1 MSVLVY
7 GICERDESPIAGR
20 GFQDQLLRGVQDD
33 PLVAI
38 VSDQGVAPRPELETL
53 WEYERIVERLAE
65 VHAIVPARFGSV
77 MEDEASVLEMLR
89 SKREHLL
96 TVLEQTRGAVEL
108 GVRATWEQPPEPEPE
123 HQTGTGYMRARLQL
137 RNRAR
142 EVAGGLMPL
151 GKLSRTSRCEL
162 PAGAAQPLR
171 CAYLVDRELVGDF
184 TASVRRLDQ
193 KLRDVDLV
201 CTGPWPPYSF
211 AGPVST

>member
-7 GICERDESPIAGR
+7 GICERDESPVAGR
-20 GFQDQLLRGVQDD
+20 GFQDQPLRGVQDD

-38 VSDQGVAPRPELETL
+38 VSDHEGPAPRPELETL
-53 WEYERIVERLAE
+53 WGYERIVERLGE
-65 VHAIVPARFGSV
+65 VHAMVPARFGSV
-77 MEDEASVLEMLR
+77 MEDDQAVLEMLR

-96 TVLEQTRGAVEL
+96 TVLEHTRGAVEL
-108 GVRATWEQPPEPEPE
+108 GVRATWEQPPEPE

-137 RNRAR
+137 RSRAR
-142 EVAGGLMPL
+142 EVAGGLTPL

-211 AGPVST
+211 AGPLRT